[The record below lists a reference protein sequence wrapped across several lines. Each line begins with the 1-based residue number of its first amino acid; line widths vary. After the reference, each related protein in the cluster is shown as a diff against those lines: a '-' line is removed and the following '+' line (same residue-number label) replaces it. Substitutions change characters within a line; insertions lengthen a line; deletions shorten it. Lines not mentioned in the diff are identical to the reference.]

1 MMLTQRTRL
10 VTGPTMVADSSL
22 IAIDMKDIVSRVSSF
37 DVDNSASALGLNNGN
52 ANNEHGLGTGHAT
65 DG

>member
-10 VTGPTMVADSSL
+10 VAGPAVVPDSCP

-37 DVDNSASALGLNNGN
+37 DADNSASALGLNNDN
-52 ANNEHGLGTGHAT
+52 ANNEHGS
-65 DG
+65 

>member
-10 VTGPTMVADSSL
+10 VAGPAVVPESSL

-37 DVDNSASALGLNNGN
+37 DADNTASALGLNNGN
-52 ANNEHGLGTGHAT
+52 ANDEHGS
-65 DG
+65 